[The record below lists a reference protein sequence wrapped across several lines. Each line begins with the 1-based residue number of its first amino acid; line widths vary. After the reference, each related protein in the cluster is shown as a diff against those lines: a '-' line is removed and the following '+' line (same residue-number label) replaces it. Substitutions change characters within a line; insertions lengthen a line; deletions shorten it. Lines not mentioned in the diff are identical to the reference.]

1 MASRYMASLASR
13 ARTFR
18 KSHIFLQQSQRPQRP
33 RQSVLLLALGSRSY
47 SGGFL
52 KSWYEKFDPI
62 PTNICVAIGGISGF
76 LGAAFAYYNWGS
88 WDETTRQSTAYN
100 TLKERFK
107 CHLPANPVAREDLI
121 SSMLMAITP
130 TAEAR
135 GYRLIVGE
143 DGTGK
148 STLVALA
155 LERLGETKGVVYIET
170 WILDALGSSFNF
182 ANAMKKALGLK
193 PNPIDNPP
201 LTVHDGWEIFSDFA
215 AKYKQEHGKI
225 PVLIIDNADRLAKS
239 KPEIL
244 DALQD
249 YAKEATDE
257 RTATVVF
264 VSGEGFLPRMRA
276 RSAMSRCGMIL
287 EVGDIGKEEALK
299 YLGDR
304 GIKGEQASQI
314 YELYGGR
321 IVHLDRTVNQMQID
335 PTFQRVKSSAFT
347 EARWKLFH
355 AGIDPAEPK
364 HVSVIRELLKERGPI
379 SRARYFDILGSS
391 LGEKLL
397 EGNAFTDG
405 FGTTLQGRVDFKS
418 TMIRRYCEQ
427 EWGREG
433 KGARK

>member
-1 MASRYMASLASR
+1 
-13 ARTFR
+13 
-18 KSHIFLQQSQRPQRP
+18 
-33 RQSVLLLALGSRSY
+33 
-47 SGGFL
+47 
-52 KSWYEKFDPI
+52 
-62 PTNICVAIGGISGF
+62 VAIGGISGF
-76 LGAAFAYYNWGS
+76 LGVGSTLKLVEFCWSLKAAFAYYNWGS

-193 PNPIDNPP
+193 PNPIDNPRIWTEP
-201 LTVHDGWEIFSDFA
+201 FWVTAEANGLQALTVHDGWEIFSDFA

-264 VSGEGFLPRMRA
+264 VSGEGFLPRMR
-276 RSAMSRCGMIL
+276 
-287 EVGDIGKEEALK
+287 GKF
-299 YLGDR
+299 
-304 GIKGEQASQI
+304 I
-314 YELYGGR
+314 
-321 IVHLDRTVNQMQID
+321 
-335 PTFQRVKSSAFT
+335 
-347 EARWKLFH
+347 
-355 AGIDPAEPK
+355 
-364 HVSVIRELLKERGPI
+364 
-379 SRARYFDILGSS
+379 
-391 LGEKLL
+391 
-397 EGNAFTDG
+397 
-405 FGTTLQGRVDFKS
+405 
-418 TMIRRYCEQ
+418 
-427 EWGREG
+427 
-433 KGARK
+433 

>member
-1 MASRYMASLASR
+1 
-13 ARTFR
+13 
-18 KSHIFLQQSQRPQRP
+18 
-33 RQSVLLLALGSRSY
+33 
-47 SGGFL
+47 
-52 KSWYEKFDPI
+52 
-62 PTNICVAIGGISGF
+62 
-76 LGAAFAYYNWGS
+76 
-88 WDETTRQSTAYN
+88 
-100 TLKERFK
+100 
-107 CHLPANPVAREDLI
+107 
-121 SSMLMAITP
+121 
-130 TAEAR
+130 
-135 GYRLIVGE
+135 
-143 DGTGK
+143 
-148 STLVALA
+148 
-155 LERLGETKGVVYIET
+155 
-170 WILDALGSSFNF
+170 
-182 ANAMKKALGLK
+182 
-193 PNPIDNPP
+193 
-201 LTVHDGWEIFSDFA
+201 
-215 AKYKQEHGKI
+215 
-225 PVLIIDNADRLAKS
+225 
-239 KPEIL
+239 
-244 DALQD
+244 
-249 YAKEATDE
+249 
-257 RTATVVF
+257 
-264 VSGEGFLPRMRA
+264 
-276 RSAMSRCGMIL
+276 MIL

-335 PTFQRVKSSAFT
+335 PTFQSMCIEIMWHTTFGFSLILIGVKSSAFT